1 MRVVRVAELSIICS
15 QIDVA
20 ARIGLARALNGCQIE
35 CMAISKGTGDW
46 CEYGHDASA
55 GSSDRPRSISSLKK
69 LFFRHGF
76 FMVAQQP
83 LYLTAVCLTYAD
95 YGAISLG
102 DPGQD
107 LTVCF
112 DTGSADLWVPSIE
125 CENPSCLTHTR
136 FDPSLSHTQVRQL
149 TAALVT
155 ECTSL
160 QVQQV
165 VQSLS

>member
-1 MRVVRVAELSIICS
+1 MLK
-15 QIDVA
+15 
-20 ARIGLARALNGCQIE
+20 LE
-35 CMAISKGTGDW
+35 CMAVSKSTEDW
-46 CEYGHDASA
+46 CEYGHDVSA
-55 GSSDRPRSISSLKK
+55 GSSDRPRSIGGLKK
-69 LFFRHGF
+69 LFFRHGLL
-76 FMVAQQP
+76 MIAQQA
-83 LYLTAVCLTYAD
+83 LCLTAVCLTYAD

-155 ECTSL
+155 ECISL
-160 QVQQV
+160 RVQQV
-165 VQSLS
+165 LQSMC